1 MEYNGPRCNQIKER
15 SMSLNDLEARL
26 LESTRAHQAD
36 QANWRETIL
45 ELTHSNKNLEKKMAF
60 LYTEMTDLKSRLD
73 RFDALHLGLN
83 TQLETIMSKLE
94 RLKTAEMTQSVLDK
108 VDYLQLRFKVGVG
121 DLYVKDQPQH
131 IFLN

>member
-83 TQLETIMSKLE
+83 TQLETIKSKLE